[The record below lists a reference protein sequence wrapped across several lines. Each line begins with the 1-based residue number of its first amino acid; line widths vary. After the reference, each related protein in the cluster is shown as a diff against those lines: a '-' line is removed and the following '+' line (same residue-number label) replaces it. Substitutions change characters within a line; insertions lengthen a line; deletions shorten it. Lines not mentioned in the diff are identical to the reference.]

1 MQSRPDRRGK
11 EGSAREQT
19 FAGSRRS
26 RTVANHAPRLGFA
39 LRRVRLRVVSGCPW
53 GRAPLSVFGSVSS
66 VTHLGRAPHGAW
78 LPAKENAD
86 QRRSFNSLITR
97 RFKPQSAPA
106 HRVHPLHPQSVLNV
120 VERPREAARCAGL
133 SCSWKRS
140 ALDQAVKG
148 SALICVLI
156 RRGAMRREEPCRGG
170 VPDMEPYRQRSPAEV
185 RQLDT
190 EPSSKRSPRAG
201 ETTRHGA
208 VQGRGAMPRRAT

>member
-1 MQSRPDRRGK
+1 VRRRQ
-11 EGSAREQT
+11 GSSLLT
-19 FAGSRRS
+19 
-26 RTVANHAPRLGFA
+26 APC
-39 LRRVRLRVVSGCPW
+39 RVRPPAAGL
-53 GRAPLSVFGSVSS
+53 LSALCSESS
-66 VTHLGRAPHGAW
+66 VTRLRQGTSRRMAPRQG
-78 LPAKENAD
+78 E
-86 QRRSFNSLITR
+86 RRSTPILQQPDQAQMQTSVGSGA
-97 RFKPQSAPA
+97 PSPAPA
-106 HRVHPLHPQSVLNV
+106 PQKLPECGGTASGGSSVRGAFSRT
-120 VERPREAARCAGL
+120 E
-133 SCSWKRS
+133 RS